1 MGIAKFSGSE
11 PVSQTD
17 VTVQHFWAW
26 AYSDILSNRNRSV
39 FAEFL
44 VAVALD
50 LIRQP
55 RVEWDAVDLR
65 YNNKKIE
72 IKSSAYLQSWQQRK
86 PSLIKFDISKK
97 RGWDSQENLT
107 AEEEIRSADCYVF
120 CVYEEQ
126 DVQDANVLNLDKWS
140 FVVVATEKLN
150 EVFGNQKSVSLSRL
164 QQFGQSVRY
173 DRLKCEID
181 LVLGITNN
189 AA

>member
-11 PVSQTD
+11 PVSQAN

-44 VAVALD
+44 IAVALD
-50 LIRQP
+50 LIHQP

-72 IKSSAYLQSWQQRK
+72 VKSSAYIQSWQQRK
-86 PSLIKFDISKK
+86 LSLIKFDIGKK
-97 RGWDSQENLT
+97 RGWDSQENLM

-126 DVQDANVLNLDKWS
+126 DVQNANVLNLDKWF

-150 EVFGNQKSVSLSRL
+150 EVFGNQKSVSLSGL
-164 QQFGQSVRY
+164 QQFSQAVRY
-173 DRLKCEID
+173 DRLKHEID
-181 LVLGITNN
+181 LVLGITNS
-189 AA
+189 AV

>member
-1 MGIAKFSGSE
+1 MEIAKLSGSE
-11 PVSQTD
+11 PVSQAN

-50 LIRQP
+50 LIHQP
-55 RVEWDAVDLR
+55 RVEWDSIDLR
-65 YNNKKIE
+65 YNNRKIE
-72 IKSSAYLQSWQQRK
+72 VKSSAYIQSWQQSK
-86 PSLIKFDISKK
+86 PSLVKFDIGKK

-107 AEEEIRSADCYVF
+107 AEEEIRSADCYIF

-126 DVQDANVLNLDKWS
+126 DVQNADVLNLDQWS

-164 QQFGQSVRY
+164 QQFGQAVRY
-173 DRLKCEID
+173 DQLKRAID
-181 LVLGITNN
+181 LVLGITNSTV
-189 AA
+189 

>member
-1 MGIAKFSGSE
+1 MEIAKLSGSE
-11 PVSQTD
+11 PVSQAN

-50 LIRQP
+50 LIHQP
-55 RVEWDAVDLR
+55 RVEWDSIDLR
-65 YNNKKIE
+65 YNNRKIE
-72 IKSSAYLQSWQQRK
+72 VKSSAYIQSWQQSK
-86 PSLIKFDISKK
+86 LSLIKFDIGKK

-107 AEEEIRSADCYVF
+107 AEEEIRSADCYIF

-126 DVQDANVLNLDKWS
+126 DVQNADVLNLDQWS

-164 QQFGQSVRY
+164 QQFGQAVRY
-173 DRLKCEID
+173 DQLKRAID
-181 LVLGITNN
+181 LVLGITNSTV
-189 AA
+189 

>member
-1 MGIAKFSGSE
+1 MAKFSGSE
-11 PVSQTD
+11 PISQTNT
-17 VTVQHFWAW
+17 TVQHFWAW

-50 LIRQP
+50 LIHQP
-55 RVEWDAVDLR
+55 KVEWDAVDLR

-86 PSLIKFDISKK
+86 PSLIKFDIAKK
-97 RGWDSQENLT
+97 RGWDSQKNLM

-126 DVQDANVLNLDKWS
+126 DIQDADVLNLDKWC

-150 EVFGNQKSVSLSRL
+150 EVFRNQKSVSLSRL
-164 QQFGQSVRY
+164 QQFGPAVRY
-173 DRLKCEID
+173 DRLKREID
-181 LVLGITNN
+181 LVLGITNS
-189 AA
+189 AV